1 MQHTSRFRRTALIMA
16 LVMLIGAF
24 ASIASAAGVNAGTN
38 VDHVVYASD
47 SGNTYVPAG
56 YTYIYEG
63 SDGRTYTSRSEQDR
77 WVCDTRLSGVEAQAI
92 AELAK
97 EYGTQFVTGEN
108 GNVLQIDEIDAK
120 ASAEFTDKLDALLGI
135 SSGGAQNISLIS
147 DAYTPQSEV
156 RIMVTLKGEPVA
168 EQKGM
173 NVQVGRV
180 LGEKEQAAMRE
191 LANAQTKVAETMR
204 AKLGYGVKVEGNYTL
219 LTNSFAAVVKYG
231 DLKAVNAL
239 PEVEKAYVMPKFNMP
254 DINADTDAI
263 KPNMQYAGPAMG
275 ANETWDL
282 GYKGEG
288 MTVAVID
295 TGLCYE
301 NPAFSQQPADTAAL
315 GFDRE
320 YIAAVLESDLLHAE
334 RLTPGIASGD
344 LYQSDKV
351 PFGYNYADGKA
362 DGGSDDDTWFGH
374 GSHVAGIV
382 AGNLPEGNSFED
394 EFGITQLGIA
404 PEAQLVVMKV
414 FDIDGNCYLDYL
426 VAAVEDALMLGVD
439 CANLSLGSAAGPMY
453 YEGVT
458 EVYDNAYAAG
468 VNVVVSSG
476 NEASTGYKSLW
487 GDNMTKASSPSTGT
501 VGMPGTFDSV
511 LTVASAE
518 NMASLNFNPYIQYS
532 KGLPMELWHG
542 GLYPD
547 EGGLPYEHRF
557 TARLGGESYEYAVD
571 TFENVVGKIVFVDFA
586 GGNAD
591 AIVTEAADAGA
602 AGILLYN
609 SGDETSYP
617 EFTLSVYDAPAAS
630 VSFSQ
635 LIELE
640 QYKPETLY
648 VQAIWDVPETAG
660 EISEFSSWGPTEGLT
675 LKPEITG
682 IGGNVFSA
690 YYGEYFAVASGTSM
704 ASPAVAA
711 CGALIR
717 QRLKEAGVA
726 NEDLAYITNCLLMST
741 ATPIII
747 GDKDVFYSVRQ
758 QGAGLANAAAAIHSG
773 AYITV
778 EGTNKAKIELGDDPQ
793 KSGVYTLKFNVVNF
807 SDEDKSYSLETTVQG
822 QKADGGQILNGKVV
836 YLTRDYMREME
847 ADTDTNLSDGALTV
861 PAGATAEVEVTI
873 RLSGSEKEYIDER
886 FENGSYVEGFVRLL
900 NAEGVSL
907 SIPFLGFYGDW
918 GKAPVLES
926 GTYDTL
932 LGGEKSFTT
941 ANQFHNSIW
950 SKMPFED
957 IEGTEFN
964 GYRKYLGDT
973 NAPDQSLT
981 PYHEGWDF
989 VAEGGM
995 YWADRNAISPNGDFR
1010 MDGFE
1015 MGLGLLRNAENI
1027 HYTVYNADTGEVL
1040 HEQDTGYIS
1049 KTYYDSNNAAVMYG
1063 GIYDEDALS
1072 YEWIYPV
1079 VTEEWGS
1086 YYDTSRCLLEDNTR
1100 VVIRAQ
1106 VTPEYQSDTENSNY
1120 VVEFP
1125 MAIDLKHPV
1134 SAFELYTEY
1143 DYLPVEMGMA
1153 DEPTLTYQFK
1163 TTIDEAFYTDYAQT
1177 ISLDYNE
1184 EAGGWDAFIFTS
1196 VYQAFVPGTSGW
1208 SAFGTSVFGEKSM
1221 VIQRMSDYA
1230 GNIFNAVLD
1239 GSDLPNWVDLKPDT
1253 ASMRVGETLNIANAG
1268 SDVPFSMLFDWEVSD
1283 ETLADLEPA
1292 GNDSAALTALKPGKV
1307 TVTGGILG
1315 LAEDTIEITILAEG
1329 EEEPTPTP
1337 VEPTQE
1343 PVDPDDPPK
1352 AGGMSMAAAGGA
1364 LTALGAV
1371 VLAKRRKKRV

>member
-1 MQHTSRFRRTALIMA
+1 MQHTSQFRRTALILA

-24 ASIASAAGVNAGTN
+24 AGIASAAGANAGSNGTR
-38 VDHVVYASD
+38 VVYAD
-47 SGNTYVPAG
+47 KSGSTYVPAG

-63 SDGRTYTSRSEQDR
+63 GDGRTYTSLSEHDR
-77 WVCDTRLSGVEAQAI
+77 WVCDTRLTGAKAQAI
-92 AELAK
+92 AELAQ
-97 EYGTQFVTGEN
+97 EYGTQFVAGED
-108 GNVLQIDEIDAK
+108 GTVLQIDEIDAK
-120 ASAEFTDKLDALLGI
+120 ASAEFTNKLDALLGI
-135 SSGGAQNISLIS
+135 SSGDAQSISFIS

-156 RIMVTLKGEPVA
+156 RVMVTLKGEPVA

-173 NVQVGRV
+173 NVLVGSG
-180 LGEKEQAAMRE
+180 LGAKEQAAMKA
-191 LANAQTKVAETMR
+191 LVNAQTKVAETMR
-204 AKLGYGVKVEGNYTL
+204 AKLGYSVEVEGNYTL

-231 DLKAVNAL
+231 DLKTINAL
-239 PEVEKAYVMPKFNMP
+239 PEVEKAYVTPKFNMP
-254 DINADTDAI
+254 DINANTDAI
-263 KPNMQYAGPAMG
+263 KPNMQYAGPTMG

-301 NPAFSQQPADTAAL
+301 NPAFSQQPADTAAI

-320 YIAAVLESDLLHAE
+320 YIAAALENDLLHAE
-334 RLTPGIASGD
+334 LLTPGVTAGD
-344 LYQSDKV
+344 LYQSDKI
-351 PFGYNYADGKA
+351 PFGYNYADGQA

-382 AGNLPEGNSFED
+382 AGNMPEGSSFE
-394 EFGITQLGIA
+394 EQFGITQLGIA

-414 FDIDGNCYLDYL
+414 FDMDGNCYLDYII
-426 VAAVEDALMLGVD
+426 AAVEDALMLGVD
-439 CANLSLGSAAGPMY
+439 CANLSLGSAAGPLY

-468 VNVVVSSG
+468 VNVVISAG
-476 NEASTGYKSLW
+476 NDASTGLNSLW
-487 GDNMTKASSPSTGT
+487 GDNMTKANSPSTGT
-501 VGMPGTFDSV
+501 VGMPGSFDSV

-518 NMASLNFNPYIQYS
+518 NMASLNFYPYIQYS
-532 KGLPMELWHG
+532 KGLPMELLHG
-542 GLYPD
+542 GLFPD

-557 TARLGGESYEYAVD
+557 TARLGGSNYEYAVD
-571 TFENVVGKIVFVDFA
+571 TFESAVGKIVFVDFA

-591 AIVTEAADAGA
+591 AVVTEAAEAGV
-602 AGILLYN
+602 AGVLLYN
-609 SGDETSYP
+609 SKDEASYP
-617 EFTLSVYDAPAAS
+617 EFTLSVFDTPVAS
-630 VSFSQ
+630 VSCVQ
-635 LIELE
+635 LLELE
-640 QYKPETLY
+640 QYKPDTLY

-660 EISEFSSWGPTEGLT
+660 EISGFSSWGPTEGLT

-690 YYGEYFAVASGTSM
+690 YSGEDFAVASGTSM

-717 QRLKEAGVA
+717 QSLKEAGVA
-726 NEDLAYITNCLLMST
+726 DEDLAYITNCLLMST
-741 ATPIII
+741 ATPIIN
-747 GDKDVFYSVRQ
+747 GEKDVFYSVRQ

-778 EGTNKAKIELGDDPQ
+778 EDTNKAKIELGDDPQ

-807 SDEDKSYSLETTVQG
+807 SDDDKTYSLETTVLG

-847 ADTDTNLSDGALTV
+847 ADVDSNLTNGALTV
-861 PAGATAEVEVTI
+861 PAGATASVEVTI
-873 RLSGSEKEYIDER
+873 RLADSEKSYIDER
-886 FENGSYVEGFVRLL
+886 FDNGSYVEGFVQLL

-932 LGGEKSFTT
+932 LGGEKSYTT

-950 SKMPFED
+950 SYLPLED
-957 IEGTEFN
+957 TEGLEFN

-973 NAPDQSLT
+973 DAPNQSLT
-981 PYHEGWDF
+981 PYHEGWDSA
-989 VAEGGM
+989 VEGGI

-1010 MDGFE
+1010 MDEFR
-1015 MGLGLLRNAENI
+1015 MGLGLLRNAQNV
-1027 HYTVYNADTGEVL
+1027 HYTVYNADNGEVL
-1040 HEQDTGYIS
+1040 YEQDTGYIS
-1049 KTYYDSNNAAVMYG
+1049 KTYFDGSKVVYG
-1063 GIYDEDALS
+1063 GIYLEDALS

-1086 YYDTSRCLLEDNTR
+1086 YYDTSRCLLENNTR
-1100 VVIRAQ
+1100 VVIRAE
-1106 VTPEYQSDTENSNY
+1106 VMPEYQSDTENENY

-1134 SAFELYTEY
+1134 SAFKLFAEY
-1143 DYLPVEMGMA
+1143 DYLPVEMGWA
-1153 DEPTLTYQFK
+1153 DEPSLVYQFE
-1163 TTIDEAFYTDYAQT
+1163 TTVDEAFYIDYT
-1177 ISLDYNE
+1177 ESISLDYND
-1184 EAGGWDAFIFTS
+1184 EAGVWEAYIFTS
-1196 VYQAFVPGTSGW
+1196 VFQDFIPGSSGL
-1208 SAFGTSVFGEKSM
+1208 SSFGTGVFGENSI
-1221 VIQRMSDYA
+1221 VIQRLADYA
-1230 GNIFNAVLD
+1230 GNVFNAVIN

-1253 ASMRVGETLNIANAG
+1253 ATMRVGETLNIVNDG

-1283 ETLADLEPA
+1283 ETLAALEPA

-1307 TVTGGILG
+1307 TVTGGIPE
-1315 LAEDTIEITILAEG
+1315 LAEDAIEITILAEG
-1329 EEEPTPTP
+1329 EEEPAPTP
-1337 VEPTQE
+1337 VEPTHE

-1352 AGGMSMAAAGGA
+1352 AGGMSMVAAGGV

-1371 VLAKRRKKRV
+1371 VLAKHRKKRG